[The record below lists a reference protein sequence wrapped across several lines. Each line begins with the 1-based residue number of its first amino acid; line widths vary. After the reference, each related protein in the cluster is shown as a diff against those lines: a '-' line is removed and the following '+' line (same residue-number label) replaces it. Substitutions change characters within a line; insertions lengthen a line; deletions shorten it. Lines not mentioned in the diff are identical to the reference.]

1 MYLLQPLLGL
11 VLIVAF
17 AWVLSEDR
25 RAVSPRLLIGALALQ
40 FILATLLLKLPPA
53 KHLFMALN
61 DVVRAIQ
68 QATEQGTGMVFGYV
82 GGGPAPFDL
91 THPQHGFI
99 LAFQAL
105 PLLLVI
111 SALSALLFHWR
122 ILPLVVRG
130 FAWVLRRTLGIGGP
144 LGVCAAANIFV
155 GMIEAPLLIR
165 PYLIG
170 LSRGAMFAVMTC
182 GMAAVS
188 GTVMFLYAGILG
200 PVIPDAMGHIL
211 TAVII
216 SAPAALLIAGLMVPE
231 TRTAAEHDPAP
242 LQAESS
248 SAIDAITRGTL
259 EAIPL
264 WLNIV
269 AMLVVMVALVG
280 ILNQILGLLPTVAGA
295 PLTAQRALG
304 WVLAPV
310 VWLIGIP
317 WAEATTAG
325 ALMGVKTVLNELIA
339 YLQLAA
345 LPPGTLSPRSALIM
359 TYAMCGFANF
369 GSLGIMIGGMG
380 AICPQRREEI
390 VGLGMKSILA
400 GTLATL
406 MTGAVVAV
414 LL

>member
-1 MYLLQPLLGL
+1 
-11 VLIVAF
+11 
-17 AWVLSEDR
+17 
-25 RAVSPRLLIGALALQ
+25 
-40 FILATLLLKLPPA
+40 
-53 KHLFMALN
+53 MALN

-68 QATEQGTGMVFGYV
+68 QATEQGTGMIFGYV
-82 GGGPAPFDL
+82 SGRPAPFDL

-130 FAWVLRRTLGIGGP
+130 FAWVLRRKLGIGGP

-188 GTVMFLYAGILG
+188 GTAMFLYAGILG
-200 PVIPDAMGHIL
+200 SVIPDAMGHIL

-231 TRTAAEHDPAP
+231 THTAAQHDPLP

-248 SAIDAITRGTL
+248 SAIDAITRSTL

-264 WLNIV
+264 WLNTI
-269 AMLVVMVALVG
+269 AILVVMVALVG
-280 ILNQILGLLPTVAGA
+280 ILNQILGLFPTVAGA
-295 PLTAQRALG
+295 PLAAQRALG
-304 WVLAPV
+304 WVLASV

-317 WAEATTAG
+317 WSEATTAG
-325 ALMGVKTVLNELIA
+325 AFMGVKTVLNELIA

-345 LPPGTLSPRSALIM
+345 LPPGALSPRSALIM
-359 TYAMCGFANF
+359 IYAMCGF
-369 GSLGIMIGGMG
+369 G
-380 AICPQRREEI
+380 P
-390 VGLGMKSILA
+390 
-400 GTLATL
+400 
-406 MTGAVVAV
+406 
-414 LL
+414 